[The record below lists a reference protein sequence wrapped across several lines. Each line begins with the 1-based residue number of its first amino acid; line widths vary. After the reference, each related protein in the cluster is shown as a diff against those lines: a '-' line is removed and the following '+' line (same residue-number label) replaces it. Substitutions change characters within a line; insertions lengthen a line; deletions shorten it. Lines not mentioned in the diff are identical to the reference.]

1 MKHIYNENSHLPT
14 KVRLRVEALQRIGKD
29 KVHIL
34 DAFAG
39 SGTVWRNVQNKL
51 PDVEVVVLGIDKKKY
66 ISANVIMG
74 DNRKVMKGLDLS
86 AFDLIDL
93 DAFGCPW
100 EQLAIC
106 AESAGQVP
114 VAITH
119 ISITLGPVPQGVLK
133 ACGIP
138 DDWCRIHDVPH
149 ALFGRWRWDWWEQYC
164 GNLGYTES
172 DYELHLDKS
181 AIKRYEVLWRE

>member
-39 SGTVWRNVQNKL
+39 SGTVWRTVQEKL
-51 PDVEVVVLGIDKKKY
+51 PDVEVIVLGIDKKKY

-138 DDWCRIHDVPH
+138 DVWCRIHDVPH
-149 ALFGRWRWDWWEQYC
+149 ALYGRWRWDWWEQYC